1 MEVIKICK
9 WTFNLFIIV
18 LTSIKKRKTKH
29 TSPLYDKYKTKIDK
43 KLRILRVDQKIT
55 FLLLM

>member
-9 WTFNLFIIV
+9 WSFNLFVIV
-18 LTSIKKRKTKH
+18 LTSIKKTKTKH
-29 TSPLYDKYKTKIDK
+29 TSPLYDKYKIKIDK

-55 FLLLM
+55 FLL

>member
-29 TSPLYDKYKTKIDK
+29 ISPLYDNYKIKIDE
-43 KLRILRVDQKIT
+43 KLTILRVDQKIT

>member
-9 WTFNLFIIV
+9 WSFNLFIIV

-29 TSPLYDKYKTKIDK
+29 TSPLYDNYKIKIDE
-43 KLRILRVDQKIT
+43 KLTILRVDQKIT

>member
-9 WTFNLFIIV
+9 WSFNLFVV

-29 TSPLYDKYKTKIDK
+29 TSPLYDNYKIKIDE
-43 KLRILRVDQKIT
+43 KLTILRVDQKIT

>member
-9 WTFNLFIIV
+9 WSFNLLIIV
-18 LTSIKKRKTKH
+18 LTLIEKRKTKH
-29 TSPLYDKYKTKIDK
+29 TSPLYDKHKIKIDK

>member
-9 WTFNLFIIV
+9 WSFNLFVV

-29 TSPLYDKYKTKIDK
+29 TSPLYDKYKIKIDK
-43 KLRILRVDQKIT
+43 KLRILGVDQKIT
-55 FLLLM
+55 FLLLA